1 MSDLTEKPSI
11 EKMPLQGPRLTE
23 QERVLLYDY
32 SDSPIAGV
40 FDVVES
46 QAVLRRLVGRCYA
59 LKRCNIKKDRELTTA
74 KTSRSSGCR
83 RAVTALVRQ
92 I

>member
-11 EKMPLQGPRLTE
+11 EKIRLQGPRLTE

-32 SDSPIAGV
+32 SDSPMAGV

-59 LKRCNIKKDRELTTA
+59 LKGAI
-74 KTSRSSGCR
+74 
-83 RAVTALVRQ
+83 
-92 I
+92 